1 MSLACRNAYIDDNK
15 IDLDMIKVAY
25 YICMS
30 DLASIS
36 IVTVVRNDIEG
47 FARTY
52 NSLSNQ
58 DFSPDEWIIVDGSD
72 SEEIEMFLQ
81 SNSILEYKYDSRPA
95 DGIYDAMNQGLKL
108 CNEKFVWFVNA
119 GDCLSQPNT
128 LRIIKSLVAG
138 NPTIELFG
146 FTVIY
151 KTDNGLTY
159 SKSEPKVFGD
169 NDYTVAAIHHQG
181 AIFSRALANSVGGF
195 DDSLALAADGKLLD
209 ALASYG
215 NYKIYDLAIVD
226 FQIGGASTQR
236 YNDVI
241 REIGTYRPGG
251 LSRFSPPKMFRNKIR
266 LLLNRN
272 FSFLPANKVMSMYLH
287 LRSRRIEKTINY
299 SVKFDIN

>member
-1 MSLACRNAYIDDNK
+1 
-15 IDLDMIKVAY
+15 
-25 YICMS
+25 MS

-52 NSLSNQ
+52 NSLANQ
-58 DFSPDEWIIVDGSD
+58 DCGPDEWIIVDGSD
-72 SEEIEMFLQ
+72 SDEIEKFLQ
-81 SNSILEYKYDSRPA
+81 SNLNLEYKYNYRPA
-95 DGIYDAMNQGLKL
+95 HGIYDAMNQGLKL
-108 CNEKFVWFVNA
+108 CNKKFVWFVNA

-128 LRIIKSLVAG
+128 LQIIKTLVAG
-138 NPTIELFG
+138 NATTELFG

-151 KTDNGLTY
+151 KTDCGLTY

-181 AIFSRALANSVGGF
+181 AIFSRAMANAVGGF

-209 ALASYG
+209 ALASYD

-226 FQIGGASTQR
+226 FHIGGASTQR

-241 REIGTYRPGG
+241 REIGTYRPRG

-266 LLLNRN
+266 LLLNKN
-272 FSFLPANKVMSMYLH
+272 FSFLPANKLISIYLR

-299 SVKFDIN
+299 SINFDTN